1 MGTGTLFA
9 RVMRSGIL
17 GASLLGAA
25 PLSAY
30 AESDLT
36 LSGSAALLTQYVDR
50 GLANSAEKPAVQP
63 HVDLTYKEIWYA
75 AIGESNVN
83 FGNGPN
89 GQGLAKIHVAPPN
102 ARVENLLVGEIE
114 LGLNGR

>member
-36 LSGSAALLTQYVDR
+36 LGGSAALLTQYVDR
-50 GLANSAEKPAVQP
+50 GLTNSAEKPAVQP
-63 HVDLTYKEIWYA
+63 EFDLT
-75 AIGESNVN
+75 GGSNVSEDTTTSAATPC
-83 FGNGPN
+83 G
-89 GQGLAKIHVAPPN
+89 
-102 ARVENLLVGEIE
+102 
-114 LGLNGR
+114 